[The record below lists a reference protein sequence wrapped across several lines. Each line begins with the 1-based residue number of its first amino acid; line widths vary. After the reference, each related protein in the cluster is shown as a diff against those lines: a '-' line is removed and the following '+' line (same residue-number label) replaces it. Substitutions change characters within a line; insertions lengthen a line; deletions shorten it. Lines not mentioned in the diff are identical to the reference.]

1 MLSRD
6 LHPFSAVTREL
17 PNNVPYI
24 VKKQYIGT
32 VVKQW
37 KRPSR
42 QLFDFARRELDKH
55 VKSQINDH
63 FSKYAYGHLKQR
75 VSYALCYL
83 RLTPH
88 LSLMAQ
94 EHLERSYRE
103 MC

>member
-1 MLSRD
+1 MLSHD
-6 LHPFSAVTREL
+6 LHPVSAVTREL

-55 VKSQINDH
+55 VKSQINEH
-63 FSKYAYGHLKQR
+63 FSQYAYGHLRQR

-83 RLTPH
+83 PVNVPFIYDGSGT
-88 LSLMAQ
+88 S
-94 EHLERSYRE
+94 
-103 MC
+103 